1 MGAERFRGSLPSLG
15 EPLGEVLTSETATG
29 KGTPVLVPTLI
40 SPRSGMII
48 LDERRGRGR
57 ITFYQ
62 NGDAFPVPFI

>member
-1 MGAERFRGSLPSLG
+1 M
-15 EPLGEVLTSETATG
+15 SETATG

-62 NGDAFPVPFI
+62 NGDAFPVPVI